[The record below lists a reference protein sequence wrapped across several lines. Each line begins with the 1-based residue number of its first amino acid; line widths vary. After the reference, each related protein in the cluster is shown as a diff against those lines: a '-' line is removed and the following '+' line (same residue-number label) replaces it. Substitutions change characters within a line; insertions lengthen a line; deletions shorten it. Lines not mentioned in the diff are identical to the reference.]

1 MCKPVA
7 RGLWLSVKPFVT
19 LFVQKKKRKE
29 KARQYPNMMFCVSG
43 ASYVVLGGVQAQ
55 NTCPGGAL
63 RAEQEGL
70 LNSVLLQR
78 WQLQARKNC

>member
-1 MCKPVA
+1 MADRK
-7 RGLWLSVKPFVT
+7 T
-19 LFVQKKKRKE
+19 LFDIIFPKTKRKE

-55 NTCPGGAL
+55 NSCPGGAL